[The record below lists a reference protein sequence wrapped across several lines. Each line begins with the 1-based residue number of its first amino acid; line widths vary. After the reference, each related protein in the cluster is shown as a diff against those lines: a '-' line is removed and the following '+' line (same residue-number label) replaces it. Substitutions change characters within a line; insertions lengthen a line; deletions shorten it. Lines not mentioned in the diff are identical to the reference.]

1 MSEKLLP
8 GNQFAICTYNTAVD
22 ALVVTHARAIHPSSL
37 LSVIMKLNSSLWP
50 WRLRNIKDLFFVP
63 SQLQMNIFIS
73 QSQSPPFSV
82 GSPSLRCF
90 PFGLK
95 SLCCRSQLADDA
107 SFLSETHLHS
117 GFLVQILLPPS
128 KAFFLFCISFQDQT
142 NNWTQQWVR
151 KRPPAA
157 TDRTICI
164 S

>member
-73 QSQSPPFSV
+73 QSQSPPSLLAVPLCAASLSGLNLFAAALSLLMMPVFSLKLISIRDFLCKSSSPHQRPSFFSV
-82 GSPSLRCF
+82 
-90 PFGLK
+90 
-95 SLCCRSQLADDA
+95 
-107 SFLSETHLHS
+107 
-117 GFLVQILLPPS
+117 
-128 KAFFLFCISFQDQT
+128 FLFKTKPITGHS
-142 NNWTQQWVR
+142 
-151 KRPPAA
+151 
-157 TDRTICI
+157 
-164 S
+164 SG